1 MDRLLE
7 LTSRAEASH
16 FWFRGF
22 RRFVAPVIT
31 DAAAGRSDLRILD
44 CGCGTG
50 YNLRMLAPYGR
61 PCGMDLTQSG
71 LDRARA
77 AGRPLVRANAVH
89 IPFATGSFD
98 LVTCFDVLQCV
109 PDDRGAVREMARVLQ
124 PGGALIA
131 TVAAFELLS
140 GDHSLLTQ
148 EVHRYT
154 RDAMR
159 DLLAG
164 AGLVPERVSY
174 SFASLFPLMLGVRT
188 LQRLV
193 WGRHTARDQE
203 LQVPPVPVNA
213 VLTALVS
220 GEAALA
226 RHVRMPFGTSVIVLA
241 RKPGAASKD
250 GGLHTQA
257 RHS

>member
-1 MDRLLE
+1 MDRLLD

-22 RRFVAPVIT
+22 RQFVAPLI
-31 DAAAGRSDLRILD
+31 ARASRGRRDLRMLD

-50 YNLRMLAPYGR
+50 YNLRLLAPYGR

-71 LDRARA
+71 LDRARSS
-77 AGRPLVRANAVH
+77 GRPLVRANAVH
-89 IPFATGSFD
+89 IPFATDAFD

-109 PDDRGAVREMARVLQ
+109 PDDSGAVREIARVLR

-131 TVAAFELLS
+131 TVSAFEFLR
-140 GDHSLLTQ
+140 GDHSVFTDEL
-148 EVHRYT
+148 HRYT
-154 RDAMR
+154 REAAL
-159 DLLAG
+159 DLIAG
-164 AGLVPERVSY
+164 AGLTPERVSY
-174 SFASLFPLMLGVRT
+174 SFASLFPLVFGVRQ

-193 WGRHTARDQE
+193 RGRHAPSDQE
-203 LQVPPVPVNA
+203 MQVPPAPVNA

-226 RHVRMPFGTSVIVLA
+226 RHVRMPFGTSVIILA
-241 RKPGAASKD
+241 RKPAARPQS
-250 GGLHTQA
+250 
-257 RHS
+257 

>member
-1 MDRLLE
+1 MDRLLD
-7 LTSRAEASH
+7 LTSRAETSH

-22 RRFVAPVIT
+22 RQFVGPLIAR
-31 DAAAGRSDLRILD
+31 ASAGRTDLRMLD

-50 YNLRMLAPYGR
+50 YNLRLLGPYGR
-61 PCGMDLTQSG
+61 PWGMDLTQSG

-77 AGRPLVRANAVH
+77 AGRPLVRGSAVH
-89 IPFATGSFD
+89 IPFAAASFD

-109 PDDRGAVREMARVLQ
+109 PDDRSVVRELARVLQ

-131 TVAAFELLS
+131 TVSAFEFLR
-140 GDHSLLTQ
+140 GDHSLFTA

-154 RDAMR
+154 REAVL

-174 SFASLFPLMLGVRT
+174 SFASLFPLVFGVRM
-188 LQRLV
+188 LQRV
-193 WGRHTARDQE
+193 MRGQHAPSEQE
-203 LQVPPVPVNA
+203 LQTPPAPVNA

-220 GEAALA
+220 AEAVLA
-226 RHVRMPFGTSVIVLA
+226 RHVRMPFGTSVVILA
-241 RKPGAASKD
+241 RKPAAAS
-250 GGLHTQA
+250 GRQNRTTPP
-257 RHS
+257 R

>member
-1 MDRLLE
+1 MDRLLD
-7 LTSRAEASH
+7 LTSRAETSH

-22 RRFVAPVIT
+22 RQFVAPLIAR
-31 DAAAGRSDLRILD
+31 AARGRRDLRMLD

-61 PCGMDLTQSG
+61 PYGMDFTQSG
-71 LDRARA
+71 LDRARTS
-77 AGRPLVRANAVH
+77 GRPLVRANVVR
-89 IPFATGSFD
+89 IPFAGASFD

-109 PDDRGAVREMARVLQ
+109 PDDRGAVREMTRVLE
-124 PGGALIA
+124 PGGALVA
-131 TVAAFELLS
+131 TVSAFEFLR
-140 GDHSLLTQ
+140 GDHSALSE

-154 RDAMR
+154 REAVL

-174 SFASLFPLMLGVRT
+174 SFASLFPLVFGVRT

-193 WGRHTARDQE
+193 RGQHAPNEQE
-203 LQVPPVPVNA
+203 LQIPPAPVNA
-213 VLTALVS
+213 MLTVLVS

-226 RHVRMPFGTSVIVLA
+226 RRVRMPFGTSVIVLA
-241 RKPGAASKD
+241 RKPG
-250 GGLHTQA
+250 
-257 RHS
+257 RPN